1 VQKGYLITTPGNVI
15 DYDFIEKEIV
25 TLRDRYDIQEIGY
38 DPWNAMQTAVNLE
51 DEGLTMVE
59 TRQGYKTMSPSMKE
73 IEQLVMG
80 KKLIHSGHPVLRWCV
95 GNVQVKIDENE
106 NVRPVKGKGTER
118 IDGLVA
124 MVNAMARA
132 MLREDMTSV
141 YESRGVR

>member
-1 VQKGYLITTPGNVI
+1 
-15 DYDFIEKEIV
+15 
-25 TLRDRYDIQEIGY
+25 
-38 DPWNAMQTAVNLE
+38 
-51 DEGLTMVE
+51 
-59 TRQGYKTMSPSMKE
+59 
-73 IEQLVMG
+73 LVMG